1 MNEPCWMDGCP
12 SSLFWLMS
20 WLKFPETL
28 SCVSGTADFL
38 ISSGEPPRAWLTPR
52 GPWLLGFPSVSIAA
66 SQGGPLPPG
75 LSLRRL
81 ELLTLH
87 PLGW

>member
-38 ISSGEPPRAWLTPR
+38 ISTGEPPVPGSLPEALGCWASLLPASPPPR
-52 GPWLLGFPSVSIAA
+52 EDHSLLVSA
-66 SQGGPLPPG
+66 
-75 LSLRRL
+75 
-81 ELLTLH
+81 
-87 PLGW
+87 